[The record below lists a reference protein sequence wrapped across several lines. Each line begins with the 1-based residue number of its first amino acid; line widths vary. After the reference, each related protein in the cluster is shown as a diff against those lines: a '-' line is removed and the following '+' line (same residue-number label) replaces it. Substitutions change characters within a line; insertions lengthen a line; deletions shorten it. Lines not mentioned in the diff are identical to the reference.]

1 MTPLLLL
8 AATAFAGTERFAVIA
23 GSNDGGPERAVLRY
37 ADSDA
42 SDVADVLGT
51 LGGLAPE
58 NLALLHDVDPAALQ
72 AAVGA
77 VAERVREARSRGA
90 RTEVFFYY
98 SGHSDELGLLPGGER
113 YAYQDLRAELN
124 AMGADV
130 QLVILDSCAS
140 AGIRTKGG
148 TVTPPFLA
156 DASVDVKGH
165 AYLTSSAID
174 EAAQESDRIEASF
187 FTHYLTTGLRGGAD
201 VSGDG
206 RVTLTEAYLFAK
218 NETLARTE
226 RSAAGPQH
234 AEWEIQLAGSGDLVV
249 TSLDATVATL
259 LVPEGITGRLFVR
272 DAEGD
277 LVAELSK
284 PADRAVILG
293 MAPGAYTAL
302 LVDGD
307 HRAEA
312 DFSLEAGQTL
322 ELTSLDFRYVEG
334 EATVP
339 RGDVDPDAYIDVGF
353 DAVIVPTRAAFEGP
367 KETHHGA
374 FGLLAHHADRLEGA
388 QVSLGTTI
396 VSETVDGVQVALVG
410 TYAGADVK
418 GGQVSVG
425 ANVADG
431 AVRGAQWTVGF
442 NGATGGVQ
450 GGQLAVGANFAG
462 GDVDGLQASVG
473 VNVATGEVVGSQL
486 AVGVNAAESVK
497 GLQGSAGV
505 NVVRDAKGLQ
515 LGLVNV
521 GDHVDGMQ
529 LGLVNVARDADE
541 SVALIPINLAGYNH
555 VVVTSSASDHLDLG
569 ATFGGKHLYTSLRY
583 GLRVQEDGVLRH
595 TPMLGLGVHAGK
607 RLFVDTD
614 VVGGSW
620 FHGRF
625 GEEAIVLHG
634 RVGLGF
640 QVVKGFA
647 VVAGPTVSG
656 IPYRDGPSP
665 YRVTG
670 TDGQVGQP
678 DRWGWVG
685 AFAGVR
691 LL

>member
-37 ADSDA
+37 ADTDA
-42 SDVADVLGT
+42 ADVADVLGT

-58 NLALLHDVDPAALQ
+58 NLSLLHDVDPAVLR
-72 AAVGA
+72 AAVDQ

-113 YAYQDLRAELN
+113 YAYQDLRAHLD
-124 AMGADV
+124 AMEADV

-148 TVTPPFLA
+148 TMTPPFLA

-259 LVPEGITGRLFVR
+259 LVPEGIAGRLFVR
-272 DAEGD
+272 DADGD

-284 PADRAVILG
+284 PLDRAVILG

-307 HRAEA
+307 RRAEA
-312 DFSLEAGQTL
+312 DFVLESGQSL
-322 ELTSLDFRYVEG
+322 ELTSLDFRFVEG
-334 EATVP
+334 EATVS
-339 RGDVDPDAYIDVGF
+339 RGDSEYVDVGF
-353 DAVIVPTRAAFEGP
+353 DAIIVPTRASFEGP
-367 KETHHGA
+367 REIHHGA
-374 FGLLAHHADRLEGA
+374 LGLLAHHADRLEGA
-388 QVSLGTTI
+388 QVSLGAAI
-396 VSETVDGVQVALVG
+396 VSEDSDGVQVALMG
-410 TYAGADVK
+410 TYTGGDMK
-418 GGQVSVG
+418 GGQVSIG

-431 AVRGAQWTVGF
+431 EVRGAQWTAGF
-442 NGATGGVQ
+442 NGATDGLRGVQAAIGANYAGGPVDGVQ
-450 GGQLAVGANFAG
+450 G
-462 GDVDGLQASVG
+462 SVG
-473 VNVATGEVVGSQL
+473 VNVATGPVRGAQL
-486 AVGVNAAESVK
+486 AVGVNAAESVT

-505 NVVRDAKGLQ
+505 NVVREAQGVQ

-521 GDHVDGMQ
+521 GEHVDGMQ
-529 LGLVNVARDADE
+529 IGLVNVARDADE
-541 SVALIPINLAGYNH
+541 SLALIPINLSGYNH
-555 VVVTSSASDHLDLG
+555 VVVASSASDHLDLG
-569 ATFGGKHLYTSLRY
+569 ATFGGKHLYTTLRY

-595 TPMLGLGVHAGK
+595 TPMIGLGVHAGK

-614 VVGGSW
+614 AVAGSW
-620 FHGRF
+620 FHGRV
-625 GEEAIVLHG
+625 GEEAVVVHG
-634 RVGLGF
+634 RVGAGF
-640 QVVKGFA
+640 QIVKGFA
-647 VVAGPTVSG
+647 LVAGPTVSG
-656 IPYRDGPSP
+656 IPWRDGPSP

-670 TDGQVGQP
+670 TDGQVGRP

-685 AFAGVR
+685 VFAGVR